1 MILSCND
8 SASYY
13 INFVSFMINVLNK
26 RFGLGLGLGLEPKV
40 LVLVLV
46 LNQKSWS

>member
-26 RFGLGLGLGLEPKV
+26 RFGLGLGLEPK
-40 LVLVLV
+40 VLVLV
-46 LNQKSWS
+46 LNQKSWSWS